1 MTTKAICAIVERGKA
16 DGIVDKAKKAGAE
29 GATVFYG
36 RGTGEK
42 EFLKFFNRQIE
53 SSKEIILI
61 ITEEDKLDPILNAII
76 KAGNLDHPGAGIVF
90 TFDIGN
96 LHGLQH
102 RLDVKN

>member
-16 DGIVDKAKKAGAE
+16 DRIVDKAKKAGAE
-29 GATVFYG
+29 GATVIYG

-42 EFLKFFNRQIE
+42 EFMRFFNRQIE

-61 ITEEDKLDPILNAII
+61 VTEEHKLDPILNAVI
-76 KAGNLDHPGAGIVF
+76 KAGNLDHPGAGIVLS
-90 TFDIGN
+90 FDIEN

-102 RLDVKN
+102 RLEVKK